1 MKALLNR
8 ILSAALVFAMVGGDV
23 WAQTVRVKLN
33 RDLVLK
39 RAGILVSETV
49 IPAGSIYE
57 VSVENYKSP
66 KVMPAWRKGQEGTD
80 EFVGGIRVISAPG
93 FSEDDLAD
101 LNSAFDG
108 QGGLFIRKSVIGEA
122 VVVGIVQDRGGER
135 MQMQA
140 SRPTEVYR
148 RHTPDPREE
157 AKNRELTPDE
167 VKSVVDQISQ
177 GNKAV
182 KEVGNGG
189 AECRKY
195 QNKWIK
201 AGVPRKALENALR
214 MYEKETRP
222 GGKIKNKRYITIVD
236 FTRHSGKKRMFLLD
250 TKTGEVQSFYTSH
263 GSGHNTVGRN
273 YATRFSGR
281 HNTRLTPPGFHI
293 TGDAPFIHHRLKRS
307 IVMHGI
313 EKRNRTSRSRGIY
326 IHQADYAS
334 DEFVRRAG
342 YTGRSHGCL
351 TIDPKKA
358 KAFFEKVKGGSL
370 VYNYTGE

>member
-8 ILSAALVFAMVGGDV
+8 ILNAALVLVLVGGDA

-33 RDLVLK
+33 RDLVIK

-49 IPAGSIYE
+49 LPAGSIYE
-57 VSVENYKSP
+57 VSVENFKNP
-66 KVMPAWRKGQEGTD
+66 KVLPAWRKGQEGTD
-80 EFVGGIRVISAPG
+80 EFVGGIRIISAPG
-93 FSEDDLAD
+93 FSDEDLSE
-101 LNSAFDG
+101 LNSVFDG
-108 QGGLFIRKSVIGEA
+108 QNGLFMRKSVIGEA
-122 VVVGIVQDRGGER
+122 VVVGIVKDNLGER

-140 SRPTEVYR
+140 PRPAEVYR

-157 AKNRELTPDE
+157 AKNRELSPAE
-167 VKSVVDQISQ
+167 VRDVVEQITQ

-182 KEVGNGG
+182 KEVGKGG

-195 QNKWIK
+195 QDKWVR
-201 AGVPRKALENALR
+201 AGVPKKALENALR

-236 FTRHSGKKRMFLLD
+236 FTKHSGQKRMFLLD
-250 TKTGEVQSFYTSH
+250 TKTGAVQTFYTSH
-263 GSGHNTVGRN
+263 GSGYNTVGRN

-293 TGDAPFIHHRLKRS
+293 TGDAPFHHRRLKRS
-307 IVMHGI
+307 LVLHGI

-358 KAFFEKVKGGSL
+358 KAFFEKIKGGSL